1 MNPWETYE
9 ARNNVRGVTRRETTL
24 RRAQNRF
31 SRKMPETLSFT
42 DVLVDGTPY
51 SLSVIDTDNLD
62 TKTIFTM
69 PNETVKHGGIVE
81 WMGFHWI
88 IIEKD
93 AHTEVYTKA
102 KMRQCNYLL
111 KWIDSGEIIERW
123 CIVEDG
129 TRYLSGEMGD
139 REFIV
144 LRGDSRVAVT
154 LPKDEYSLR
163 LGREHRFIID
173 DYGAPSPLA
182 YRLTKPFKLGGSYD
196 EDGVLNFVMY
206 ECNTEDDDNLEL
218 HIADYYTH
226 FPREDISAEDVP
238 VAGGWI

>member
-9 ARNNVRGVTRRETTL
+9 ARNAVRGVTRRDTTL
-24 RRAQNRF
+24 NRAQNCLA
-31 SRKMPETLSFT
+31 RKMPQPLSFT
-42 DVLVDGTPY
+42 DVSVDGVKH
-51 SLSVIDTDNLD
+51 SISVIDTDNLD
-62 TKTIFTM
+62 TKLIFTM

-81 WMGFHWI
+81 WEGYHWI
-88 IIEKD
+88 FTEKD
-93 AHTEVYTKA
+93 AHSEVYTKA

-111 KWIDSGEIIERW
+111 KWVDEQSIIERW

-139 REFIV
+139 REFVV

-163 LGREHRFIID
+163 LGRENRFIID
-173 DYGAPSPLA
+173 DYGAQSPLA
-182 YRLTKPFKLGGSYD
+182 YRLTKPFKLGGSFD
-196 EDGVLNFVMY
+196 EDGVLHFVMY

-226 FPREDISAEDVP
+226 FPRENTPSDEVSNS
-238 VAGGWI
+238 GGWI